1 MSKKKYPS
9 SGGRAFPVAASQYC
23 AKSRRLIHVE
33 SRGMSLRDYFA
44 GQAIAGLL
52 ARPSGEM
59 PAEIAAS
66 FAYHFADAMILLQQ
80 KEDAT

>member
-1 MSKKKYPS
+1 MSNTIQPT
-9 SGGRAFPVAASQYC
+9 SGGRAFPVPPGYYC
-23 AKSRRLIHVE
+23 KKSREWVE
-33 SRGMSLRDYFA
+33 ADSRGMSLRDYFA

-66 FAYHFADAMILLQQ
+66 FAYHFADSMIILKRKDGIL
-80 KEDAT
+80 